1 MEVDF
6 LKGDVPM
13 FAVHFYEK
21 NNLFIS
27 QLLNQIPTE
36 GAEIKLKGRKGK
48 VLSVTEIEPDKF
60 NVQIELE
67 TLKKPSLV
75 SSVDKKKKR

>member
-1 MEVDF
+1 
-6 LKGDVPM
+6 M

-48 VLSVTEIEPDKF
+48 VISVTEIEPNKYH
-60 NVQIELE
+60 VQLELE
-67 TLKKPSLV
+67 TVKKQSLV
-75 SSVDKKKKR
+75 NNADKKKRR